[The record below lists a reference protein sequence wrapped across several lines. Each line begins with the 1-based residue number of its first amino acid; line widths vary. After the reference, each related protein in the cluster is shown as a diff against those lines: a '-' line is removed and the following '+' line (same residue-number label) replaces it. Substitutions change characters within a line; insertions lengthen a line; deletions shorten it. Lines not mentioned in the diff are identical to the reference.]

1 LEQLGTKPPAS
12 KKESE
17 SDESS
22 DESSSE
28 ESSESSS
35 ESDEVGKKVS
45 TKTPKKADTKPPK
58 KVVETKTP
66 KKVEQSNLD
75 LLLSLEENVPTMS
88 SPQVSVNKN
97 NTFWKK
103 NLYIILENLSTY
115 FQT

>member
-1 LEQLGTKPPAS
+1 MEQLGTKPPAS

-88 SPQVSVNKN
+88 SPQVSVNEN

-103 NLYIILENLSTY
+103 KLYIILETLSTY